1 MMSILVLTISS
12 IVCATNANNFLAGIK
27 SSVDIS
33 VLDEAKEVYFES
45 ILNLV
50 RNHTIRSLYTKE
62 KDYCEN
68 NTFGFIHDPADGG
81 YQL

>member
-1 MMSILVLTISS
+1 MLNPLILTISS
-12 IVCATNANNFLAGIK
+12 IICATQANKFLAGIK
-27 SSVDIS
+27 SSVDVS

-50 RNHTIRSLYTKE
+50 RNHTIRSLYTRE

-68 NTFGFIHDPADGG
+68 NTFGFIHDPEEGG